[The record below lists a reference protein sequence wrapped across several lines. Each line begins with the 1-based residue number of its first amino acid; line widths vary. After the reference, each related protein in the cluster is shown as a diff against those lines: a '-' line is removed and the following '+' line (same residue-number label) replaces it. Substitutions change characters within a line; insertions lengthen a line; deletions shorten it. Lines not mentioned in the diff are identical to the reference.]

1 MRKWLIFASVNF
13 LILDNADNTEIPCV
27 DGITGID
34 TKTRNLLHK
43 YIWIYISPTPNM
55 GKIDDLDL
63 GGNQSKKKKIQ
74 NSEILKTKRGSH
86 CYFFSRMYRNNNKI
100 TGTSGKPLSWRGID
114 LKKKFLIYILF
125 TTVSN
130 LDLFM

>member
-13 LILDNADNTEIPCV
+13 LILDNADNTEIQRKPCV

-43 YIWIYISPTPNM
+43 YIWLYISPTPNM

-63 GGNQSKKKKIQ
+63 GGNQSKKKKIP
-74 NSEILKTKRGSH
+74 NSKILKTKRGSH
-86 CYFFSRMYRNNNKI
+86 CYFFPRMYRNNNKI
-100 TGTSGKPLSWRGID
+100 TGTSAKPLSWRGID
-114 LKKKFLIYILF
+114 LKKKILNIYSVYNCF
-125 TTVSN
+125 
-130 LDLFM
+130 